1 MKLCFLHGLDSSPQ
15 GTKASFLRA
24 YDSRCLIP
32 NLPPD
37 INERLKILKHG
48 LRAPA
53 LLVGSSLGGLTAL
66 TYAMSH
72 PEMVHGLVLLAPAVG
87 TKVEGLF
94 TGEQERIM
102 SSVYIPRGILTVVIA
117 GFRDEVIPMNSIRAM
132 IERSPD
138 PGNIQLLEV
147 DDDHDLYESLDL
159 ILQAIER
166 IRERYIQ
173 KNQINPCLPRGA
185 RGYPVK

>member
-15 GTKASFLRA
+15 GTKASLLRA
-24 YDSRCLIP
+24 YDPRCFIP

-37 INERLKILKHG
+37 INERLKVLKHG
-48 LRAPA
+48 LRAPV

-66 TYAMSH
+66 MYALRYS
-72 PEMVHGLVLLAPAVG
+72 EMVHGLVLLAPAVG
-87 TKVEGLF
+87 TKVGGLF

-102 SSVYIPRGILTVVIA
+102 SSVYIPRGIPTVVIA
-117 GFRDEVIPMNSIRAM
+117 GFRDEVIPLSSIRAM

-138 PGNIQLLEV
+138 PANVQLLEV
-147 DDDHDLYESLDL
+147 DDDHDLYKSLDL
-159 ILQAIER
+159 MLQAIER

-173 KNQINPCLPRGA
+173 KNQVNPCLS
-185 RGYPVK
+185 

>member
-15 GTKASFLRA
+15 GTKASLLRA
-24 YDSRCLIP
+24 YDPRCLIP

-37 INERLKILKHG
+37 INERLKVLKHG
-48 LRAPA
+48 LRAPV

-66 TYAMSH
+66 MYAMSH

-87 TKVEGLF
+87 TKVGGLF

-102 SSVYIPRGILTVVIA
+102 SSVYIPQGIPTKLIV
-117 GFRDEVIPMNSIRAM
+117 GLRDEVIPLSSIREM

-147 DDDHDLYESLDL
+147 DDDHDLHKSLDL
-159 ILQAIER
+159 ILQAIG
-166 IRERYIQ
+166 
-173 KNQINPCLPRGA
+173 QIKALVLNRK
-185 RGYPVK
+185 R

>member
-37 INERLKILKHG
+37 INERLKVLEHG
-48 LRAPA
+48 LREPM
-53 LLVGSSLGGLTAL
+53 LIVGSSLGGLTAL
-66 TYAMSH
+66 MYAMSH

-94 TGEQERIM
+94 TGEHKRIM
-102 SSVYIPRGILTVVIA
+102 SSVYIPRGIPTVAIA
-117 GFRDEVIPMNSIRAM
+117 QR
-132 IERSPD
+132 
-138 PGNIQLLEV
+138 
-147 DDDHDLYESLDL
+147 
-159 ILQAIER
+159 
-166 IRERYIQ
+166 
-173 KNQINPCLPRGA
+173 
-185 RGYPVK
+185 

>member
-37 INERLKILKHG
+37 INERLKVLEHG
-48 LRAPA
+48 LREPM
-53 LLVGSSLGGLTAL
+53 LIVGSSLGGLTAL
-66 TYAMSH
+66 MYAMSH

-94 TGEQERIM
+94 TGEHKRIM
-102 SSVYIPRGILTVVIA
+102 SSVYIPQEIPTVVIA
-117 GFRDEVIPMNSIRAM
+117 GFRDEVIPLSSIRAM

-138 PGNIQLLEV
+138 PANIQLLEV
-147 DDDHDLYESLDL
+147 DDDHDLHKSLDL
-159 ILQAIER
+159 VLQAIG
-166 IRERYIQ
+166 
-173 KNQINPCLPRGA
+173 QIKALVLNRK
-185 RGYPVK
+185 R

>member
-37 INERLKILKHG
+37 INERLKVLEHG
-48 LRAPA
+48 LREPM
-53 LLVGSSLGGLTAL
+53 LIVGSSLGGLTAL
-66 TYAMSH
+66 MYAMSH

-87 TKVEGLF
+87 TKVGGLF

-102 SSVYIPRGILTVVIA
+102 SSVYIPQGMPTKLIVGL
-117 GFRDEVIPMNSIRAM
+117 RDEVIPLSSIRAM
-132 IERSPD
+132 IERSPE
-138 PGNIQLLEV
+138 PANIQLLEV
-147 DDDHDLYESLDL
+147 DDDHDLHKSLDL
-159 ILQAIER
+159 ILQAIKR

-173 KNQINPCLPRGA
+173 KNQVNPCLS
-185 RGYPVK
+185 

>member
-37 INERLKILKHG
+37 INERLKVLEHG
-48 LRAPA
+48 LRAPV

-66 TYAMSH
+66 MYAMSH

-94 TGEQERIM
+94 TGEHKRIM
-102 SSVYIPRGILTVVIA
+102 SSVYIPRGIPTVVIA
-117 GFRDEVIPMNSIRAM
+117 GFRDEVIPLSSIRGM

-138 PGNIQLLEV
+138 PANIQLLEV
-147 DDDHDLYESLDL
+147 DDDHDLHKSLDL
-159 ILQAIER
+159 MLQAIKR
-166 IRERYIQ
+166 IRERFIQ
-173 KNQINPCLPRGA
+173 KNQVNPCLS
-185 RGYPVK
+185 

>member
-15 GTKASFLRA
+15 GTKARLLRA
-24 YDSRCLIP
+24 YDPNCLIP

-37 INERLKILKHG
+37 INERLEVLEH
-48 LRAPA
+48 A
-53 LLVGSSLGGLTAL
+53 LHSPVLLLGSSLGGLTSL
-66 TYAMSH
+66 MYAMSH

-87 TKVEGLF
+87 TKVGGLF

-102 SSVYIPRGILTVVIA
+102 SSVYIPRGIPTVVIV

-138 PGNIQLLEV
+138 PANIQLLEV
-147 DDDHDLYESLDL
+147 DDDHDLHKSLDL
-159 ILQAIER
+159 IIQAIER
-166 IRERYIQ
+166 IRERFIK
-173 KNQINPCLPRGA
+173 KN
-185 RGYPVK
+185 

>member
-37 INERLKILKHG
+37 INERLKVLKHE
-48 LRAPA
+48 LRAPV

-66 TYAMSH
+66 MYAMSH
-72 PEMVHGLVLLAPAVG
+72 PELVHGLVLLAPAVG
-87 TKVEGLF
+87 IKIEDLF
-94 TGEQERIM
+94 TEEHKRIM
-102 SSVYIPRGILTVVIA
+102 SSVYIPQGIPTKLIV
-117 GFRDEVIPMNSIRAM
+117 GFRDEVIPLRSIREM
-132 IERSPD
+132 IERSPE
-138 PGNIQLLEV
+138 PANIQLLEV
-147 DDDHDLYESLDL
+147 DDDHDLHKSLDL

-173 KNQINPCLPRGA
+173 
-185 RGYPVK
+185 

>member
-37 INERLKILKHG
+37 INERLKVLKHE
-48 LRAPA
+48 LRAPV

-66 TYAMSH
+66 MYAMSH

-87 TKVEGLF
+87 IKIEDLF
-94 TGEQERIM
+94 TDEHKRIM
-102 SSVYIPRGILTVVIA
+102 SSVYIPQGIPTKLIV
-117 GFRDEVIPMNSIRAM
+117 GLRDDVIPLSSIRAM

-138 PGNIQLLEV
+138 PANIQLLEV
-147 DDDHDLYESLDL
+147 DDDHDLHKSLDL
-159 ILQAIER
+159 MLQAIG
-166 IRERYIQ
+166 
-173 KNQINPCLPRGA
+173 QIKALVLNRK
-185 RGYPVK
+185 R